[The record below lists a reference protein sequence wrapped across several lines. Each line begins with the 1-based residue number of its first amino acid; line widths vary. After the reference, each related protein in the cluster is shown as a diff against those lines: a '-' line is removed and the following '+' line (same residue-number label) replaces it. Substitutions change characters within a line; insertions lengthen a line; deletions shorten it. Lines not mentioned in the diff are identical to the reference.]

1 MLIPAFTQGNQM
13 DRNRKLM
20 LSILTMLVLTSVI
33 AIVDI
38 SINMQYKRPSGI
50 SVSGPRIGPGVGIV
64 RVEGAIEMLSS
75 GGAFGMRQGAEAIID
90 RLNEMEESSSIKAV
104 VVRINSPGGTVAATQ
119 EIYQKLWRL
128 RKKNIP
134 LVASLG
140 DVAASGGYYVA
151 SACNYIMANFGTI
164 TGSIGVIALSPNL
177 KKLFEKLGI
186 GMNVIKSGRYKDIL
200 SSFRDMSPEERELIQ
215 QMIDS
220 SYRKFLKDV
229 ALGRNQNESDIAP
242 IADGR
247 VMSGD
252 VALKYK
258 IIDGLGTFEDAVDK
272 ARQMGNLP
280 ADSPVYDEAKSS
292 LQQLLF
298 SMQGLFGARNL
309 YRYPAVDYENNYRV
323 EYRWEP

>member
-1 MLIPAFTQGNQM
+1 M
-13 DRNRKLM
+13 DRNRKL
-20 LSILTMLVLTSVI
+20 LISILALLVLSAVI

-38 SINMQYKRPSGI
+38 SINMQYKKPSGI
-50 SVSGPRIGPGVGIV
+50 SISGPRIGPGVGIV
-64 RVEGAIEMLSS
+64 RIEGAIEMVSS
-75 GGAFGMRQGAEAIID
+75 GGTFGIRQGAESIID
-90 RLNEMEESSSIKAV
+90 RLSDLEGNSSIRAV

-140 DVAASGGYYVA
+140 DVAASGGYYAA
-151 SACNYIMANFGTI
+151 SACNYIMADFGTI

-177 KKLFEKLGI
+177 KKLLEKLGI
-186 GMNVIKSGRYKDIL
+186 GMNVIKSGKYKDIL
-200 SSFRDMSPEERELIQ
+200 SSFRDMTPAERELIQ
-215 QMIDS
+215 QIIDS

-247 VMSGD
+247 VMNGET
-252 VALKYK
+252 ALKYK
-258 IIDGLGTFEDAVDK
+258 LIDGLGTFEDALDK
-272 ARQMGNLP
+272 ARQMAGLSP
-280 ADSPVYDEAKSS
+280 DAPVYDESKSP
-292 LQQLLF
+292 LQELLLNL
-298 SMQGLFGARNL
+298 QGMLGAGSL
-309 YRYPAVDYENNYRV
+309 YRAAGYENSYRV

>member
-229 ALGRNQNESDIAP
+229 ALARNHNESDIAP
-242 IADGR
+242 ISHPNA
-247 VMSGD
+247 
-252 VALKYK
+252 
-258 IIDGLGTFEDAVDK
+258 
-272 ARQMGNLP
+272 
-280 ADSPVYDEAKSS
+280 
-292 LQQLLF
+292 
-298 SMQGLFGARNL
+298 
-309 YRYPAVDYENNYRV
+309 
-323 EYRWEP
+323 